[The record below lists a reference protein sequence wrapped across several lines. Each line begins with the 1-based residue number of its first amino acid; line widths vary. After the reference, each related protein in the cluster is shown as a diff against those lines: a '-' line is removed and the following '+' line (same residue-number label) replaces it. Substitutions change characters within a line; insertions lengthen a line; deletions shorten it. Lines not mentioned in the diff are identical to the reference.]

1 MEKSGQIRKFR
12 QNLASTILKQAALKR
27 LLAKLPLLRRRGSWP
42 SFLCRQEALGIC
54 PRQVDASSRKSRAK
68 KLLPNGKRF
77 RVWGL
82 RFKV

>member
-1 MEKSGQIRKFR
+1 LTEKMEKSGQIRKFR

-54 PRQVDASSRKSRAK
+54 PRQVDASSRKAVPRSCFPTAK
-68 KLLPNGKRF
+68 
-77 RVWGL
+77 GL
-82 RFKV
+82 GFGD